1 MTELTRRFEIL
12 RDVDDWFAQRG
23 FGLVIMK
30 GPSDY
35 SANLFSKGSLQVTA
49 SEYGVGPTPE
59 AAAERARERFREEEG
74 E

>member
-23 FGLVIMK
+23 FGVVISK

-35 SANLFSKGSLQVTA
+35 TATLFSKRSLEVTA
-49 SEYGVGPTPE
+49 PEYGFGPTPE
-59 AAAERARERFREEEG
+59 AAAEGARDRYREEEG